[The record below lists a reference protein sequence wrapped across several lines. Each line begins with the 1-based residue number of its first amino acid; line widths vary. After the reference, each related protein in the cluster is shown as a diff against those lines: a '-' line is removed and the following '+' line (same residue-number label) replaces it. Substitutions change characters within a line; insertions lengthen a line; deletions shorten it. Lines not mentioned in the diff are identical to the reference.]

1 MRLRIVAAVA
11 LLALA
16 PILLAACGDDEDADA
31 AAESGERLGVVA
43 TTAQIEALTRE
54 VAGDL
59 VNLTGLVPAGADAH
73 DFEPVASDLVAVEN
87 ADLVLRHGIEFD
99 DWLDDIVGSGSATVV
114 TVTDG
119 ITLRAGA
126 LDDHHDDDDAHH
138 DDDDDGHHDDDDAH
152 HDDDD
157 DGHHD
162 DDDAHHDDD
171 DDGHHDDD
179 DAHRDDDDDGHHDDD
194 DAHHDDDD
202 DEHHDDDGHGHDHGE
217 FDPHVWHDPD
227 NVKIMVR
234 NIAHALADA
243 DPENAAAYEANADA
257 YEAVLDDTKAEI
269 QALIDEIPEE
279 NRKLVTNHD
288 AFGYFAR
295 AFGLEVV
302 GAVFPSITTEAE
314 PSARETAALLDT
326 IEREGVKAIFA
337 EASVGSGLAE
347 TLASDAGVLIVDDL
361 YGDSLGPP
369 GSGADTVHGM
379 LLWNAERISEA
390 LR

>member
-31 AAESGERLGVVA
+31 AAETGERLGVVA

-138 DDDDDGHHDDDDAH
+138 DDDDDGHHDDDN
-152 HDDDD
+152 

-171 DDGHHDDD
+171 DDG
-179 DAHRDDDDDGHHDDD
+179 RHDDD

-202 DEHHDDDGHGHDHGE
+202 DGRHDDDDAHHDDDDDGHGHDHRE

-227 NVKIMVR
+227 NVKVMAR
-234 NIAHALADA
+234 NIAQALADA
-243 DPENAAAYEANADA
+243 DPENAAAYETNADA
-257 YEAVLDDTKAEI
+257 YEAVLDDMKAEI

-302 GAVFPSITTEAE
+302 GAVIPSITTEAE
-314 PSARETAALLDT
+314 PSARQAAALLDT

-337 EASVGSGLAE
+337 EQSVGSGLAA
-347 TLASDAGVLIVDDL
+347 TLARDAGILIVDDL
-361 YGDSLGPP
+361 YGDSLGAP